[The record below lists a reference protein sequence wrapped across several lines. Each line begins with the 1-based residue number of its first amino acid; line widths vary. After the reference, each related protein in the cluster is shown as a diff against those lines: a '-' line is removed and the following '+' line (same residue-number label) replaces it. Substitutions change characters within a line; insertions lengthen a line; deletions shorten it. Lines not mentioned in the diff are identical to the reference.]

1 MVTLFKWR
9 KSKKLFIPFN
19 NSEEVGGP
27 NTFMGNL
34 QKYLDKKGF
43 KYLTSAD
50 DAQAIFFPISY
61 DLSTLEKIKSRG
73 GKIIQRLDGVYYQ
86 EKHGDNYRSQNQ
98 KIEQV
103 YKHLAD
109 KVIFQSDYSRKQCFA
124 VLDHKQESDYE
135 IIINGADREIFHP
148 NSKSESDNLGK
159 TVRLLTTG
167 NFRNL
172 DMLEPIVLAIDSLPG
187 KSHKIELTV
196 AGPITN
202 PALEPLL
209 NRPYINYAG
218 KLSLEQIADALR
230 EHDLFL
236 YSHLNP
242 PCPNSVIEAVS
253 TGIPVVGF
261 ASGAMEELLSFN
273 KELLAFV
280 SEDVLQNYSQF
291 KFQAL
296 AEKILY
302 AVDNY
307 QEIKQAAM
315 DNTSLYD
322 FDDCGQAYLNIF
334 TSYL

>member
-9 KSKKLFIPFN
+9 KAKKIFIPFN

-43 KYLTSAD
+43 KYSNTAD
-50 DAQAIFFPISY
+50 DAHAIFFPISY
-61 DLSTLEKIKSRG
+61 DLSTLERIKSQG

-86 EKHGDNYRSQNQ
+86 EKHGDNYQVLNQ
-98 KIEQV
+98 KIAQI
-103 YKHLAD
+103 YNHLAD

-124 VLDHKQESDYE
+124 VLGNKLSDDYQ
-135 IIINGADREIFHP
+135 IIINGADREIFYP
-148 NSKSESDNLGK
+148 NSKSESVNLGK
-159 TVRLLTTG
+159 PVRLLTTG

-172 DMLEPIVLAIDSLPG
+172 DMLEPIVLAIDSLP
-187 KSHKIELTV
+187 KKNRNLVLTV

-209 NRPYINYAG
+209 NRPYINYVG

-261 ASGAMEELLSFN
+261 ASGAMEELLGFN
-273 KELLAFV
+273 KDLLAYV

-291 KFQAL
+291 NFQAL

-302 AVDNY
+302 AIDNY
-307 QEIKQAAM
+307 QDSKRIAM
-315 DNTSLYD
+315 DNIDLYD
-322 FDDCGQAYLNIF
+322 FEDCGQAYLNIF
-334 TSYL
+334 TRYL